1 MKKKIITIII
11 LLMLSTTSVTLTTA
25 HTTTPIITQQP
36 PSITLQ
42 ANQTQ
47 LTCIGPISPWLTI
60 AQIVIISGP
69 YFKTFLIKLFLA
81 SMRAYFLLP
90 EISIP
95 IDDLTFAIRFFRN
108 IPPGEFLQKW
118 AYNTTIIQNNET
130 TTYNSKHVLLVTG
143 FTGTFEFHRVDILNL
158 NPATFKFNGTCDG
171 VLIDT

>member
-1 MKKKIITIII
+1 MKKKIITIAI
-11 LLMLSTTSVTLTTA
+11 LLILTTTTCTTLTTA
-25 HTTTPIITQQP
+25 TNTTTPQQLLQP
-36 PSITLQ
+36 TTLQ
-42 ANQTQ
+42 ANET
-47 LTCIGPISPWLTI
+47 LLSTYGPVSPWLTI

-118 AYNTTIIQNNET
+118 AYNTTITQNNET
-130 TTYNSKHVLLVTG
+130 TTYNTKHVLLVTG
-143 FTGTFEFHRVDILNL
+143 FTGTFEFHRVDLLNL
-158 NPATFKFNGTCDG
+158 NPATFKFTGTCDG
-171 VLIDT
+171 ILIDT